1 MLVIGIAG
9 GTGSGKST
17 VVQKLREMLHEE
29 IVVIPQDA
37 YYKDCSHLSPEEKAV
52 QNFDHPDSIDFDLLI
67 EHLNELKTGRAV
79 EQPVYSYITCSRSK
93 TETVKVKPAHIIVVE
108 GLLIFTC
115 ERLRN
120 MFDIKIF
127 VDADSDDRLSRV
139 IARDIVER
147 GKSVEQVLRRY
158 ELTVKPM
165 HLQFIEPS
173 KRYADIIIP
182 QGGHNQ
188 VAIDILVAIIEKALK
203 ESVRVKGTV

>member
-67 EHLNELKTGRAV
+67 EHLNELKAGRAV

-203 ESVRVKGTV
+203 ESVRVKGVV

>member
-17 VVQKLREMLHEE
+17 VVQKLRELLHEE

-67 EHLNELKTGRAV
+67 EHLNELKAGRAV

-188 VAIDILVAIIEKALK
+188 VAIDILVAIVEKALK
-203 ESVRVKGTV
+203 ESVRVKGAV

>member
-1 MLVIGIAG
+1 MVIGIAG

-67 EHLNELKTGRAV
+67 EHLNELKAGRAV